1 MINEPN
7 PVGVDA
13 VNISFG
19 CLFEYT
25 KATDVATVVSLIET
39 MEKEGQVSF
48 YRPPRVE
55 EARQNEYIILNES
68 FLDIG
73 EDSKK
78 VYLLIAEAFN
88 RCVTHYK
95 NWIEIKEALYPETF
109 VLVRYLSDDYY
120 DVHYDGPT
128 STHRS
133 VSSVM
138 YLNEGYEGGHLDFPL
153 QFYTYYPK
161 AGSVLVFP
169 SNYAF
174 EHIANP
180 IKSGVKYAVLAFYH
194 DYDSIIKKDH
204 LELFK
209 VIK

>member
-7 PVGVDA
+7 PAGIDA
-13 VNISFG
+13 LNVTFG

-25 KATDVATVVSLIET
+25 KATDVNTIVSLVES
-39 MEKEGQVSF
+39 MEKDGSISF
-48 YRPPRVE
+48 HRPPKVE
-55 EARQNEYIILNES
+55 EARQNEYIVLNDA
-68 FLDIG
+68 FLNTG
-73 EDSKK
+73 EAAKK
-78 VYLLIAEAFN
+78 VYILIAEAFN

-95 NWIEIKEALYPETF
+95 NWIEIKESLYPETF
-109 VLVRYLSDDYY
+109 VLVRYLPNDKY
-120 DVHYDGPT
+120 DIHYDG
-128 STHRS
+128 STQSFRS

-138 YLNEGYEGGHLDFPL
+138 YLNDGYEGGELDFPL
-153 QFYTYYPK
+153 QFHTYYPQ

-180 IKSGVKYAVLAFYH
+180 VKTGVKYAVLAFYH
-194 DYDSIIKKDH
+194 DYDSSIRKDH
-204 LELFK
+204 LENFR